1 MEILQFS
8 KENLTI
14 LIESLLKSYDVLAC
28 SYVLLCFPIFRS
40 LTAHAA
46 DPSKIQRFEG
56 PQDFCGSYYRI
67 SKLSELSKLSA
78 LCAPGSLDPKF
89 ACCLAPGLPGCGWLP
104 AGSLAPWLPGCLGL
118 WLHGSQAAC
127 PQGGWKR
134 SCGTLWIPGRGS
146 QFFAPG
152 MPETIPRENPAD
164 PGLGRQLFLFF

>member
-1 MEILQFS
+1 MPP
-8 KENLTI
+8 T
-14 LIESLLKSYDVLAC
+14 
-28 SYVLLCFPIFRS
+28 
-40 LTAHAA
+40 H
-46 DPSKIQRFEG
+46 QRFK
-56 PQDFCGSYYRI
+56 DFKVLRISCGSYYRI

-118 WLHGSQAAC
+118 WLHGSQAAW

-164 PGLGRQLFLFF
+164 PGLGGHFLYFFKGTRFSTGGRPGEGART